1 VAAEAFWADIDLDL
15 TGAHLYQLSLGACR
29 VRSVQFGGT
38 TFTGAAWFTRATFTG
53 AALFTGDTAFG
64 GARVAPG
71 RHVILPTGW
80 ITRAALPAEGEEEG
94 WLYVVRDEDSSEQPR
109 RSAG

>member
-1 VAAEAFWADIDLDL
+1 LFIGAEFTEDA
-15 TGAHLYQLSLGACR
+15 R
-29 VRSVQFGGT
+29 FGGAE
-38 TFTGAAWFTRATFTG
+38 FTGDARFDGATFTG